1 VSSLASAAAPA
12 RSSPIVVPLLP
23 PGIAPSTSLRSNN
36 AGGRDRRW
44 SNRRPAPRRSRRPGR
59 ASSAFGIAA
68 VITVGV
74 TAVITA
80 VLTAAITAA
89 NTAVVAAGVTAGI
102 VTGIVAPIFELT
114 FYRTRVRL
122 TRPEQVDQPPR
133 TVCWRGAG
141 GRCLEP
147 VAA

>member
-74 TAVITA
+74 AAVITA
-80 VLTAAITAA
+80 VLTSAI
-89 NTAVVAAGVTAGI
+89 TAVVAAGVTAGI
-102 VTGIVAPIFELT
+102 VIGIVAPIFELT